1 MEETLKDLLKT
12 AEDYE
17 RQSEQALKDIAF
29 TKATS
34 LKSCAMG
41 IRLAVDLIKFKIKMD
56 EVSK

>member
-1 MEETLKDLLKT
+1 MEETLNGLLKT

-17 RQSEQALKDIAF
+17 RQSEQAIKDIAF

-41 IRLAVDLIKFKIKMD
+41 IRMAVDLIKFQIKMD